1 MNQPPTQS
9 KIILIGD
16 SCIDKTY
23 YGKVNR
29 ISPEA
34 PIPILDYKY
43 NRFDYGMSHNVYNN
57 FLNLGFAKSNIILDT
72 SIYEVKKRYVDI
84 KSKQQLLRV
93 DSPHA
98 DDDRLSVTARINRL
112 KTQITRDKRVDAIVI
127 SDYDKGH
134 VTYELVEELK
144 NNYIGPI
151 FIDTKK
157 PDLKRFQNCIIK
169 INDNEYKNRISDAS
183 GLIVTYGG
191 DMVTYNNREYK
202 PPKVEAFDACGCGD
216 TFLAALVYYY
226 LQTNHTPE
234 SIRFAMKAAAV
245 TVKHLGVYAPTLEEI
260 QNDSN

>member
-1 MNQPPTQS
+1 MG
-9 KIILIGD
+9 KI
-16 SCIDKTY
+16 
-23 YGKVNR
+23 
-29 ISPEA
+29 
-34 PIPILDYKY
+34 
-43 NRFDYGMSHNVYNN
+43 
-57 FLNLGFAKSNIILDT
+57 
-72 SIYEVKKRYVDI
+72 KK
-84 KSKQQLLRV
+84 
-93 DSPHA
+93 
-98 DDDRLSVTARINRL
+98 
-112 KTQITRDKRVDAIVI
+112 VDAIVI

-157 PDLKRFQNCIIK
+157 PDLKRFENCIIK
-169 INDNEYKNRISDAS
+169 INDAEYLNRTSDAS

-191 DMVTYNNREYK
+191 DMVTYKDREYK

-260 QNDSN
+260 QNDSY

>member
-1 MNQPPTQS
+1 MNQQQTPF

-16 SCIDKTY
+16 SCFDETY

-29 ISPEA
+29 LSPEA
-34 PIPILDYKY
+34 PVPVLDYKY
-43 NRFDYGMSHNVYNN
+43 FHTNKGMTFNVYNN
-57 FLNLGFAKSNIILDT
+57 FINLGFNAHNIILDT
-72 SIYEVKKRYVDI
+72 EIYEVKKRFIDV

-93 DSPHA
+93 DSPYTDNTKPSA
-98 DDDRLSVTARINRL
+98 SARINKL

-134 VTYELVEELK
+134 VTYDLVKELRK
-144 NNYIGPI
+144 NYVGPI

-157 PDLKRFQNCIIK
+157 SDLKQFEGCIIK
-169 INDNEYKNRISDAS
+169 INDEEYKNRISDAS

-191 DMVTYNNREYK
+191 DMVTFKDRKYK

-216 TFLAALVYYY
+216 TFLASLVYYY
-226 LQTNHTPE
+226 IKTNHTPD